1 MTDDVDGLAGLD
13 FASVTP
19 EEFAKIVKGLS
30 GKEINEIAQDSEL
43 RARVLAEVF
52 GRMGRQFKPE
62 AAGTLKA
69 LIRWKITGSG
79 VKTGA
84 AAGDTGSDATGV
96 TGSDAADETIY
107 ETDIAEGTCTVRE
120 GRSNAEPRVTLVLAD
135 AEFLKLVSGNANPVT
150 MFMMRKLKVAG
161 DVALAAGLTRYF
173 DIPKA

>member
-1 MTDDVDGLAGLD
+1 MTDGVGGAEGVAGLD

-30 GKEINEIAQDSEL
+30 GKEITEIAQDAEL

-69 LIRWKITGSG
+69 LIRWKITG
-79 VKTGA
+79 V
-84 AAGDTGSDATGV
+84 
-96 TGSDAADETIY
+96 DEVVY
-107 ETDIAEGTCTVRE
+107 ETDISEGTCTVRE

-150 MFMMRKLKVAG
+150 MFMMRKLKIAG

>member
-1 MTDDVDGLAGLD
+1 MADGVGGAEGVAGLD

-30 GKEINEIAQDSEL
+30 SKEINEIARDAEL
-43 RARVLAEVF
+43 RARVLQEVF

-69 LIRWKITGSG
+69 LIRWKITG
-79 VKTGA
+79 V
-84 AAGDTGSDATGV
+84 
-96 TGSDAADETIY
+96 DESVETVY
-107 ETDIAEGTCTVRE
+107 ETDISDGTCTVRE
-120 GRSNAEPRVTLVLAD
+120 GRSDADPRVTLVMPD

-150 MFMMRKLKVAG
+150 MFMMRKLKIAG